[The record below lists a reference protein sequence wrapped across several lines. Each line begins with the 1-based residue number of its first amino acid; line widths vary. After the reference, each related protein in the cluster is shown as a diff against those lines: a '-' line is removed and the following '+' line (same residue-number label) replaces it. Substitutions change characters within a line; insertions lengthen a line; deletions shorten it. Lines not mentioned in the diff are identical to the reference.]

1 LNEEL
6 IFLYFDKF
14 KIQNPKSKMANNAG
28 IIGMG
33 HAYPS
38 GILTNADL
46 EKIVETSDEW
56 IFSRTGIKQ
65 RHKAADNEYTSQF
78 GVLAAKLALDRA
90 GLKPEDIEIII
101 CATTTPDQ
109 IMPSTGALIQA
120 QIGATNAAGMD
131 VFAACSG
138 FLYGL
143 TMVESMIKTGQIRY
157 ALVIGAEVLT
167 KYVDYTDRSTC
178 VIFGD
183 GAGAAVLGPV
193 SEDKGI
199 LATKI
204 RSDGRYEEQLY
215 APGGGTKLGTT
226 HETIDNREHFFK
238 MKGNELFKIAVRS
251 MTEIS
256 GEMLEKAGYTVD
268 DVDLVIPHQAN
279 QRITDAVASRLGVP
293 EEKVYSNIAELGNTS
308 SASIPIAL
316 DECIQSGKVKEGSLV
331 LLTAFG
337 GGVTWGGTL
346 IRF

>member
-1 LNEEL
+1 MT
-6 IFLYFDKF
+6 
-14 KIQNPKSKMANNAG
+14 QHNAG

-33 HAYPS
+33 HAYPE

-56 IFSRTGIKQ
+56 ITSRTGIKQ
-65 RHKAADNEYTSQF
+65 RHKAAANEYTSQF
-78 GVLAAKLALDRA
+78 GTAAAKQAIERA
-90 GLKPEDIEIII
+90 GIDVTEIDLIV

-120 QIGATNAAGMD
+120 QIGAVNAAGMD

-143 TMVESMIKTGQIRY
+143 TMVESMIRTGQIKY

-167 KYVDYTDRSTC
+167 KYVDYTDRGTC

-193 SEDKGI
+193 PEGKGI

-204 RSDGRYEEQLY
+204 KSDGRYEEQLY

-226 HETIDNREHFFK
+226 HETIDNRMHFFK
-238 MKGNELFKIAVRS
+238 MKGNELFKVAVRS
-251 MTEIS
+251 MADIS
-256 GEMLEKAGYTVD
+256 AEMVKKAGYTVED
-268 DVDLVIPHQAN
+268 IDLVIPHQAN

-293 EEKVYSNIAELGNTS
+293 EEKVYSNIAEHGNTS
-308 SASIPIAL
+308 SASIPIAI
-316 DECIQSGKVKEGSLV
+316 DECIESGKIKDGSLV

-337 GGVTWGGTL
+337 GGVTWGGTV

>member
-1 LNEEL
+1 MT
-6 IFLYFDKF
+6 
-14 KIQNPKSKMANNAG
+14 QNAG

-33 HAYPS
+33 HSFPE

-56 IFSRTGIKQ
+56 ITTRTGIKQ
-65 RHKAADNEYTSQF
+65 RHKAAADEYTSQF
-78 GVLAAKLALDRA
+78 AVKAARQALERA
-90 GLKPEDIEIII
+90 GIDAKEIEIIV
-101 CATTTPDQ
+101 CATTSPDQ
-109 IMPSTGALIQA
+109 ILPSTGCLIQREL
-120 QIGATNAAGMD
+120 GCENAAGMD

-143 TMVESMIKTGQIRY
+143 TMVESMIRTGQIRY

-193 SEDKGI
+193 AEGKGI

-215 APGGGTKLGTT
+215 APGGGTKLGLT
-226 HETIDNREHFFK
+226 HETIDNRDNFFK
-238 MKGNELFKIAVRS
+238 MKGNELFKAAVRS

-256 GEMLEKAGYTVD
+256 AEMLEKAGYTVD
-268 DVDLVIPHQAN
+268 DVDIVIPHQAN
-279 QRITDAVASRLGVP
+279 QRITDAVASRLKVA
-293 EEKVYSNIAELGNTS
+293 EEKVYSNIAYHGNTS
-308 SASIPIAL
+308 SASIPIAM
-316 DECIQSGKVKEGSLV
+316 DECIQSGKIKEGSLV

-337 GGVTWGGTL
+337 GGVTWGGTV

>member
-1 LNEEL
+1 M
-6 IFLYFDKF
+6 K
-14 KIQNPKSKMANNAG
+14 QHNAG
-28 IIGMG
+28 ILGMG
-33 HAYPS
+33 HAYPE
-38 GILTNADL
+38 GVLTNADL

-56 IFSRTGIKQ
+56 ITTRTGIKGSTAS
-65 RHKAADNEYTSQF
+65 RM
-78 GVLAAKLALDRA
+78 ALERA

-143 TMVESMIKTGQIRY
+143 TMVESMIRTGQIKY
-157 ALVIGAEVLT
+157 ALVVGAEVLT
-167 KYVDYTDRSTC
+167 KYVDYTDRGTC

-193 SEDKGI
+193 NSGSGI

-204 RSDGRYEEQLY
+204 KSDGRYEEQLY

-226 HETIDNREHFFK
+226 HETIDNRMHYFK
-238 MKGNELFKIAVRS
+238 MKGNELFKVAVRS
-251 MTEIS
+251 MAEIS
-256 GEMLEKAGYTVD
+256 AEMLDKAGLTID
-268 DVDLVIPHQAN
+268 DIDLVIPHQAN

-293 EEKVYSNIAELGNTS
+293 EEKVFSNIAEHGNTS
-308 SASIPIAL
+308 SASIPIAM
-316 DECIQSGKVKEGSLV
+316 DECIESGKIKKGDTL

-337 GGVTWGGTL
+337 GGVTWGSTVL
-346 IRF
+346 KL

>member
-1 LNEEL
+1 MT
-6 IFLYFDKF
+6 
-14 KIQNPKSKMANNAG
+14 QQNAG

-33 HAYPS
+33 HAYPE

-56 IFSRTGIKQ
+56 ITTRTGIKQ
-65 RHKAADNEYTSQF
+65 RHKAAENEYTSQF
-78 GVLAAKLALDRA
+78 GTAAAKQALERA
-90 GLKPEDIEIII
+90 GLKPEDIDLIV

-120 QIGATNAAGMD
+120 QLGAINAAGMD

-143 TMVESMIKTGQIRY
+143 TMVESMIRTGAIKY

-167 KYVDYTDRSTC
+167 KYVDYTDRGTC

-193 SEDKGI
+193 DSNKGI

-204 RSDGRYEEQLY
+204 KSDGRYEEQLY

-226 HETIDNREHFFK
+226 HETIDNRMHFFK
-238 MKGNELFKIAVRS
+238 MKGNELFKVAVRS
-251 MTEIS
+251 MADISAEIV
-256 GEMLEKAGYTVD
+256 ERAGYTVD
-268 DVDLVIPHQAN
+268 DVDVVIPHQAN

-293 EEKVYSNIAELGNTS
+293 DEKVYSNIAEHGNTS
-308 SASIPIAL
+308 SASIPIAI
-316 DECIQSGKVKEGSLV
+316 DECIESGRIKEGSLV

>member
-1 LNEEL
+1 
-6 IFLYFDKF
+6 
-14 KIQNPKSKMANNAG
+14 
-28 IIGMG
+28 MG
-33 HAYPS
+33 HSFPE

-56 IFSRTGIKQ
+56 ITSRTGIKQ

-78 GVLAAKLALDRA
+78 GTKAAKLALERA
-90 GLKPEDIEIII
+90 GLKPEDIDIIV

-120 QIGATNAAGMD
+120 QLGAVNAAGMD

-138 FLYGL
+138 FLYGI
-143 TMVESMIKTGQIRY
+143 TMVESMIRTGQIRY

-167 KYVDYTDRSTC
+167 KYVDYTDRGTC

-193 SEDKGI
+193 PEGKGI

-226 HETIDNREHFFK
+226 HETIDNGEHFFK
-238 MKGNELFKIAVRS
+238 MKGNELFKVAVRS
-251 MTEIS
+251 MADIS
-256 GEMLEKAGYTVD
+256 KEMLDKTGYTVE
-268 DVDLVIPHQAN
+268 DVDIVIPHQAN

-293 EEKVYSNIAELGNTS
+293 EEKVYSNIAYHGNTS

-316 DECIQSGKVKEGSLV
+316 DECIESGKVREGSLV

-337 GGVTWGGTL
+337 GGVTWGGTV

>member
-1 LNEEL
+1 MTL
-6 IFLYFDKF
+6 
-14 KIQNPKSKMANNAG
+14 QNAG

-33 HAYPS
+33 HAYPE

-46 EKIVETSDEW
+46 EKLVETSDEW
-56 IFSRTGIKQ
+56 ITSRTGIKQ

-78 GVLAAKLALDRA
+78 GTLAAKQAIERA
-90 GLKPEDIEIII
+90 GLKPEDIDIIV

-120 QIGATNAAGMD
+120 QIGAVNAAGMD

-138 FLYGL
+138 FLYGV
-143 TMVESMIKTGQIRY
+143 TMVESMIRTGQIKY

-167 KYVDYTDRSTC
+167 KYVDYTDRGTC

-193 SEDKGI
+193 GEGKGI

-204 RSDGRYEEQLY
+204 KSDGRYEEQLY
-215 APGGGTKLGTT
+215 CPGGGTKLGTT

-238 MKGNELFKIAVRS
+238 MKGNELFKVAVRS
-251 MTEIS
+251 MADIS
-256 GEMLEKAGYTVD
+256 AEMLAKAGLTVD
-268 DVDLVIPHQAN
+268 DVDIVIPHQAN

-293 EEKVYSNIAELGNTS
+293 EEKVYSNIAEMGNTS
-308 SASIPIAL
+308 SASIPIAM
-316 DECIQSGKVKEGSLV
+316 DECIQSGRIKEGTTV

-337 GGVTWGGTL
+337 GGVTWGGTV
-346 IRF
+346 IQF

>member
-1 LNEEL
+1 MT
-6 IFLYFDKF
+6 
-14 KIQNPKSKMANNAG
+14 QHNAG
-28 IIGMG
+28 IIGIG
-33 HAYPS
+33 HAYPE

-56 IFSRTGIKQ
+56 ITTRTGIKQ
-65 RHKAADNEYTSQF
+65 RHKAAENEYTSQF
-78 GVLAAKLALDRA
+78 GSAAAKQAIERA
-90 GLKPEDIEIII
+90 GIDVTEIDIIV

-120 QIGATNAAGMD
+120 QIGAVNAAGMD

-143 TMVESMIKTGQIRY
+143 TMVESMIKTGQIKY

-167 KYVDYTDRSTC
+167 KYVDYTDRGTC

-183 GAGAAVLGPV
+183 GAGAAVVGPV
-193 SEDKGI
+193 PEGKGI

-204 RSDGRYEEQLY
+204 KSDGRYEEQLY

-226 HETIDNREHFFK
+226 HETIDNRMHFFK
-238 MKGNELFKIAVRS
+238 MKGNELFKVAVRS
-251 MTEIS
+251 MADIS
-256 GEMLEKAGYTVD
+256 AEMLEKAGYTVD
-268 DVDLVIPHQAN
+268 DVDVVIPHQAN

-293 EEKVYSNIAELGNTS
+293 EEKVYSNIAEHGNTS
-308 SASIPIAL
+308 SASIPIAI
-316 DECIQSGKVKEGSLV
+316 DECIESGKIKDGSLV

-337 GGVTWGGTL
+337 GGVTWGGTV

>member
-1 LNEEL
+1 ME
-6 IFLYFDKF
+6 
-14 KIQNPKSKMANNAG
+14 QNAG

-33 HAYPS
+33 HAYPE

-46 EKIVETSDEW
+46 EKIVDTSDEW
-56 IFSRTGIKQ
+56 ITTRTGIKQ
-65 RHKAADNEYTSQF
+65 RHKAGTHEYTSQF
-78 GVLAAKLALDRA
+78 GTAAARQALERANLA
-90 GLKPEDIEIII
+90 PEDIEIII

-120 QIGATNAAGMD
+120 QIGAVNAAGMD
-131 VFAACSG
+131 IFAACSG

-143 TMVESMIKTGQIRY
+143 TLVEPMIKTGQIKH

-167 KYVDYTDRSTC
+167 KYVDYTDRGTC

-183 GAGAAVLGPV
+183 GAGAAVVGPV
-193 SEDKGI
+193 NSGKGI

-226 HETIDNREHFFK
+226 HETIDNRDHFFK
-238 MKGNELFKIAVRS
+238 MKGNELFKVAVRS
-251 MTEIS
+251 MADIS
-256 GEMLEKAGYTVD
+256 AEMLEKSGYTVD
-268 DVDLVIPHQAN
+268 DIDLVIPHQAN

-293 EEKVYSNIAELGNTS
+293 EEKVYSNIAEHGNTS
-308 SASIPIAL
+308 SASIPIAM
-316 DECIQSGKVKEGSLV
+316 DECIQSGRIKEGSLV

-337 GGVTWGGTL
+337 GGVTWGGTV

>member
-1 LNEEL
+1 MG
-6 IFLYFDKF
+6 
-14 KIQNPKSKMANNAG
+14 QNAG

-33 HAYPS
+33 HSFPE

-56 IFSRTGIKQ
+56 ITTRTGIKQ

-78 GVLAAKLALDRA
+78 GTKAAQMALERA
-90 GLKPEDIEIII
+90 GLKPEDIDIIV

-120 QIGATNAAGMD
+120 QLGAVNAAGMD

-138 FLYGL
+138 FLYGI
-143 TMVESMIKTGQIRY
+143 TMVESMIRTGQIRY

-167 KYVDYTDRSTC
+167 KYVDYTDRGTC

-193 SEDKGI
+193 EEGKGI

-204 RSDGRYEEQLY
+204 KSDGRYEEQLY

-238 MKGNELFKIAVRS
+238 MKGNELFKVAVRS
-251 MTEIS
+251 MAEIS
-256 GEMLEKAGYTVD
+256 KEMLDKTGYTVE
-268 DVDLVIPHQAN
+268 DVDIVIPHQAN

-293 EEKVYSNIAELGNTS
+293 EEKVYSNIAYHGNTS
-308 SASIPIAL
+308 SASIPIAM
-316 DECIQSGKVKEGSLV
+316 DECIQSGKIKEGSLV
-331 LLTAFG
+331 LLTSFG
-337 GGVTWGGTL
+337 GGVTWGGTV